1 MVHCANWF
9 FMVYTQ
15 ASIAR
20 ATYME
25 LLPGITLKGL
35 NKSPHRLKLSNIYWG
50 KESGWTWF
58 LHLKTTLISLGYQQ
72 SRYKECIFYKGST
85 IFFVYNDDGVL
96 MNPNKT
102 SLSQHLQELQVAFEI
117 EIQGDLTEYIGIK
130 MDKHSNETIHLL
142 QPQLID
148 SILVHLN
155 LLDNNGKAIN
165 NTHRIDL
172 PLMLTRKIQ
181 SDSIGMPFN

>member
-1 MVHCANWF
+1 
-9 FMVYTQ
+9 
-15 ASIAR
+15 
-20 ATYME
+20 
-25 LLPGITLKGL
+25 
-35 NKSPHRLKLSNIYWG
+35 
-50 KESGWTWF
+50 
-58 LHLKTTLISLGYQQ
+58 
-72 SRYKECIFYKGST
+72 
-85 IFFVYNDDGVL
+85 